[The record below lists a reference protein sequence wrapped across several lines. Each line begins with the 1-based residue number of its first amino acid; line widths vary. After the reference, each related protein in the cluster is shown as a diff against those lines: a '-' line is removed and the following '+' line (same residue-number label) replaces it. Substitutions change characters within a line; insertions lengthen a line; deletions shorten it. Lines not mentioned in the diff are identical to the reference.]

1 LTQWQDIRLET
12 IARAIREGGRR
23 MGEILVIKTNNFKL
37 SPQDMHNLRQQ
48 IIKQK
53 EEKVVVLPYYC
64 EPIIVPEDVDIRVE
78 EDNR

>member
-1 LTQWQDIRLET
+1 
-12 IARAIREGGRR
+12 
-23 MGEILVIKTNNFKL
+23 MSEILVIKINNLKL
-37 SPQDMHNLRQQ
+37 SPEDRHNLRQQ

-64 EPIIVPEDVDIRVE
+64 EAIIAPEDVDIRFE

>member
-1 LTQWQDIRLET
+1 
-12 IARAIREGGRR
+12 
-23 MGEILVIKTNNFKL
+23 MSEILVIKVNQFNL

-53 EEKVVVLPYYC
+53 EEKVVLLPYYW
-64 EPIIVPEDVDIRVE
+64 EAIIVPEDVDIRFE

>member
-1 LTQWQDIRLET
+1 
-12 IARAIREGGRR
+12 
-23 MGEILVIKTNNFKL
+23 MSEILVIKINQLNL

-53 EEKVVVLPYYC
+53 EEKVVLLPYYC
-64 EPIIVPEDVDIRVE
+64 EAIIVPEDVDIRFE

>member
-1 LTQWQDIRLET
+1 
-12 IARAIREGGRR
+12 
-23 MGEILVIKTNNFKL
+23 MSEILVIKTNNFKL

-64 EPIIVPEDVDIRVE
+64 EAIIAPEDVDIRIEEVE
-78 EDNR
+78 E